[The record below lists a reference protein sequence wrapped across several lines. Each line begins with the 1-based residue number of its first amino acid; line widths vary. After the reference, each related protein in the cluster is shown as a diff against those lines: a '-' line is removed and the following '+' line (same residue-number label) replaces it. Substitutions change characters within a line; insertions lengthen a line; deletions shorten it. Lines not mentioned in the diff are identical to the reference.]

1 GGGNGTG
8 GGTVTADPVANAINR
23 QPVGTIP
30 AGYRIDQRTGTD
42 AGTTAGFSIG
52 YPSSGWSKSDNGVN
66 SVLRLSAATYT
77 RIDLT
82 THTYPNDMLAEAR
95 YIRDASMVNH
105 PGYHEIALGRM
116 TIRGASG
123 AYWEFIWDD
132 NGVKEQ
138 WLDLVWVA
146 NTPAGSQSYAL
157 LFAAPQSAWTQM
169 SSTFAAQA
177 QSFQTNPS

>member
-1 GGGNGTG
+1 MA
-8 GGTVTADPVANAINR
+8 ADPVANAINR
-23 QPVGTIP
+23 QPAGTVP
-30 AGYRIDQRTGTD
+30 AGYSTDQRTGTD

-77 RIDLT
+77 RVDLT

-116 TIRGASG
+116 TIRGSSG
-123 AYWEFIWDD
+123 AYWEFTWDD

-177 QSFQTNPS
+177 QSFQTNPP